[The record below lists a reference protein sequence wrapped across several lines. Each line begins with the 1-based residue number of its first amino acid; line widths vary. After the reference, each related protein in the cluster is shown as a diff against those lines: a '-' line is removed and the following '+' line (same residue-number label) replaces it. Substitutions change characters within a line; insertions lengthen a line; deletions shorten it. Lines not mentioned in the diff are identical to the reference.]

1 MVTGSIQIKNGKY
14 KVVLNLE
21 DENGKRKQ
29 KWISTGLPVRGNK
42 KAAEAFLHDE
52 LSKWNRH
59 SGVVSNMLVADYF
72 EHWLGTIK
80 DEVRP
85 NTYRG
90 YHLLLLHCVKNTVHI
105 GIRQITGRQ
114 LAFIL

>member
-1 MVTGSIQIKNGKY
+1 
-14 KVVLNLE
+14 
-21 DENGKRKQ
+21 
-29 KWISTGLPVRGNK
+29 
-42 KAAEAFLHDE
+42 
-52 LSKWNRH
+52 
-59 SGVVSNMLVADYF
+59 MLVADYF